1 METDRFTKTGSGQT
15 QARFGGTRSC
25 GSCAQ
30 DFMADFARG
39 GRAGN
44 ESAGG
49 YHYQLG
55 PPIMNSAEHGDKLQ
69 LPLGCGGKV

>member
-1 METDRFTKTGSGQT
+1 
-15 QARFGGTRSC
+15 
-25 GSCAQ
+25 
-30 DFMADFARG
+30 MADFARG

-44 ESAGG
+44 EWAGG